1 MTKLTI
7 ITLAAAIT
15 AVGCTSEGY
24 ETGDSQLSYM
34 RADFVEVHTDGD
46 KAIDCAVTDDGE
58 RLAVAKP
65 FHASWAERPD
75 TLYRALLYYNRIG
88 NTDSESEAE
97 VIASAQIMVVRP
109 HRKDEIKDMRTDPVT
124 FESLWMS
131 RTGRYLN
138 LGFTLKTGTPEDD
151 KAVQTVAVANE
162 GTVVSSDGKKT
173 AILRFFHDQGGV
185 PQYYSSSTYISIPM
199 TDFSADSVRFA
210 INTYQGEMVKTV
222 AIKH

>member
-1 MTKLTI
+1 MTRLTI
-7 ITLAAAIT
+7 IALTAAMT

-24 ETGDSQLSYM
+24 ETGDSQLSFM
-34 RADFVEVHTDGD
+34 RADFVEVHTDGN
-46 KAIDCAVTDDGE
+46 KAFDYALTDDGE
-58 RLAVAKP
+58 RLTVAKP

-75 TLYRALLYYNRIG
+75 TLYRALLYYNRTE
-88 NTDSESEAE
+88 NSASESEAE

-109 HRKDEIKDMRTDPVT
+109 HRKGEIKDMRTDPVT

-138 LGFTLKTGTPEDD
+138 LGLTLKTGTPDDD
-151 KAVQTVAVANE
+151 KAVQTVAVASE
-162 GTVVSSDGKKT
+162 GTAVSSDGKKT
-173 AILRFFHDQGGV
+173 AILRLFHDQGGV

-199 TDFSADSVRFA
+199 TDISADSVRFA
-210 INTYQGEMVKTV
+210 VNTYQGEVVKTV